1 MSGRFWIVVT
11 RWLRAARAT
20 VCDERACGRE
30 KSHETRVGFSSGY
43 GGLDEYEYDTPM
55 GRGRILLE
63 DLKAQER

>member
-1 MSGRFWIVVT
+1 MWLQDGFEQRVPQFVT
-11 RWLRAARAT
+11 KEPAEERRSYETT
-20 VCDERACGRE
+20 VDL
-30 KSHETRVGFSSGY
+30 SSGY